1 MTEKVIG
8 FDIGGTNVRVGLIDE
23 NLQLLSKKVTDTSS
37 FQTKEELFTSIKE
50 TIRELDPS
58 EEVKKMGVVL
68 PVPLTLGIEM
78 LSDATNV
85 PYLESVHISEIHEFF
100 KEYEVF
106 IENDVNAVAVLEA
119 NIGSAKEHPY
129 SLYITVSTGIGSG
142 IIINREVFHGTHGY
156 GGEVGSI
163 QLSDSKGGFSNGTL
177 ENLCSGMALEQKSK
191 SLFGDNGTSRL
202 LFEKYQEGDAGAIQ
216 AIGEWI
222 EYFSSGM
229 ASLIHCFDP
238 GIIVLGGAV
247 IQHNQWLVE
256 TISEKTK
263 EKVFSNLVNKVK
275 MVVSEFG
282 NDAGLIGAGYMALK
296 NNKKQ

>member
-23 NLQLLSKKVTDTSS
+23 NLQLLSKKVADTSS

-58 EEVKKMGVVL
+58 EEVKKMGIVL
-68 PVPLTLGIEM
+68 PVPLTPGIEM

-85 PYLESVHISEIHEFF
+85 PFLESVQISEIREFF
-100 KEYEVF
+100 KGHEIF
-106 IENDVNAVAVLEA
+106 IENDVNAVAILEA
-119 NIGSAKEHPY
+119 NIGSAKEHQY

-156 GGEVGSI
+156 GGEIGSV
-163 QLSDSKGGFSNGTL
+163 QLSDSKGGFSKGTL
-177 ENLCSGMALEQKSK
+177 ENLCSGTALEQKSK
-191 SLFGDNGTSRL
+191 SLYGDNATSRL
-202 LFEKYQEGDAGAIQ
+202 LFEKYQEGDEGAIQ
-216 AIGEWI
+216 SIGEWI

-247 IQHNQWLVE
+247 ILHNQWLVE
-256 TISEKTK
+256 KILEKTK

-296 NNKKQ
+296 NNNKQ

>member
-23 NLQLLSKKVTDTSS
+23 NLQLLSKKITDTAS
-37 FQTKEELFTSIKE
+37 FQTKDELFTSIKD
-50 TIRELDPS
+50 TIRVLDPS

-68 PVPLTLGIEM
+68 PVPIRPGIEM

-85 PYLESVHISEIHEFF
+85 PYLESVQISEIHEFF

-119 NIGSAKEHPY
+119 NIGSAKEHQF

-142 IIINREVFHGTHGY
+142 IIINRELFHGTHGY

-177 ENLCSGMALEQKSK
+177 ENLCSGTALEQRSK
-191 SLFGDNGTSRL
+191 SLFGDNATAST
-202 LFEKYQEGDAGAIQ
+202 LFEKYQEGDVGAIQ

-247 IQHNQWLVE
+247 IQHNQWIVE
-256 TISEKTK
+256 KILEKTK
-263 EKVFSNLVNKVK
+263 KKVFANLVNKVK

-296 NNKKQ
+296 K